1 MLNFVNIQHYLYNLN
16 NQKIIYYL
24 NDNILYDYISDSYK
38 KKNYIS
44 DNVQ

>member
-16 NQKIIYYL
+16 NQTIIYYL